1 MLKVGPAETPNRF
14 GPLIFKSYQAV
25 CQGTDYPMLMS
36 LHMSIISWMLLRFP
50 EECSTFMNQ
59 LENYNITSSGTF
71 LKVSNENITSA
82 AGRLLDVWIEKMPL
96 VTQTDRRKLMSLG
109 LSSLLVPSGSQ
120 IVNERIYGI
129 IQNVTETLNDIMK
142 YEDDTKTYTE

>member
-1 MLKVGPAETPNRF
+1 
-14 GPLIFKSYQAV
+14 
-25 CQGTDYPMLMS
+25 
-36 LHMSIISWMLLRFP
+36 
-50 EECSTFMNQ
+50 MNQ
-59 LENYNITSSGTF
+59 LENYNLTSSGTF
-71 LKVSNENITSA
+71 VHESNENITSA

-96 VTQTDRRKLMSLG
+96 VTQTDRRKLMALG
-109 LSSLLVPSGSQ
+109 LSSLLVPTGSQ

>member
-1 MLKVGPAETPNRF
+1 VLKVGPAETPNRF

-50 EECSTFMNQ
+50 EECNTFMNQ

-71 LKVSNENITSA
+71 SKESNENISPA

-109 LSSLLVPSGSQ
+109 LSSLLVPSSQ